1 MAKIVQITDEKNIK
15 DYLNDF
21 KDKSVVVQFHAKW
34 CQPCKKLT
42 PILLEKVKKANVD
55 LIQLDVDENEEN
67 AEKFEVNGIP
77 RVLFFKNGELVHDHT
92 GADAQKLDEGFNK
105 LK

>member
-21 KDKSVVVQFHAKW
+21 KDKSVVVQFHAQW

-67 AEKFEVNGIP
+67 AK
-77 RVLFFKNGELVHDHT
+77 RR
-92 GADAQKLDEGFNK
+92 QKRRRRK
-105 LK
+105 

>member
-21 KDKSVVVQFHAKW
+21 KDKSVVVQFHAQW

-77 RVLFFKNGELVHDHT
+77 RVLFFKNGELVNDHT